1 LNRLLSRWFLLLLVF
16 VVPLAA
22 TSTGGAAIAPPWC
35 GTPVPDAA
43 EALPDGTD
51 PTDPPGSFPHI
62 PYYAIGCTLDSIA
75 AQSDGRMKVEVIG
88 QSALGRDMY
97 LVTINE
103 LRTQSQRRDY
113 ANWQL
118 LRSLSRSRPGL
129 AQRLL
134 DQMDDRVKVPL
145 EIQGGIHGNEYE
157 GVDAVMQLIERLAT
171 TPYGTDPEVDQIL
184 DHSVVLFNVIQN
196 PDGRIVGLR
205 QNGNGFDLN
214 RDFLTQAQ
222 PETKASVSVIQE
234 WQPPELL
241 DLHGYVEP
249 TLIEATTKPHN
260 PSIEYDLWLKW
271 NQARIDAN
279 EAAMNAEDF
288 LVTRPIN
295 DWCADASIP
304 EGGVCED
311 GTTRIGPAWAEGWD
325 DWGPF
330 YTPMY
335 AQHVGLNGSTVEM
348 CNEFEPYPDAT
359 SPRTQ
364 CGPLVSDNAKV
375 GRLGARLAQEITSWS
390 TLLYDTENRSALLR
404 DELEFYRRG
413 AVDAPRPA
421 CCPPPFD
428 VANNWMHE
436 YPQAYV
442 IPFGNGQRSDP
453 EANRLVEWLL
463 FNGAEVERLEKKYR
477 YAGQTLERGT
487 YVVRMDQVRR
497 GLIDTALGI
506 GQDIS
511 QDIAIVYAPP
521 ASWSHGYLW
530 GADVIT
536 VPDEAR
542 FRAGTERIR
551 RANRLDGGT
560 AKDNKPV
567 GYALELDSP
576 TAIRVANSLIDG
588 GLTAEL
594 ATAPFSTKSGGS
606 AGAGTLIFP
615 AGAVGQLDDA
625 GEGAG
630 VWFHPIKGSLPPRE
644 AIDRVPR
651 IAVIVTQLAA
661 SGSTTPGVD
670 QNVWS
675 LRNLGFVA
683 DPFTV
688 ASLNTATTDPL
699 PGYDLVFSPSN
710 WPSAMNPTAR
720 ARLTA
725 HFARGGGFIGVGANG
740 ALFLTNGGQ
749 VAGLTAVAN
758 SGQGSGYS
766 GIISWNN
773 SGGAGSVITG
783 AYRATDTAIVD
794 PPTWF
799 TSIAGTMTTDGSLP
813 LTGFF
818 LSGLAPFDWSAA
830 GAPGSAVVAHGTNT
844 AGSARVVSFAMNPLY
859 RADPEREW
867 PMLASA
873 TYWVDN

>member
-1 LNRLLSRWFLLLLVF
+1 
-16 VVPLAA
+16 LAA
-22 TSTGGAAIAPPWC
+22 TSTVGAAIEPPWC
-35 GTPVPDAA
+35 GTPMPDAA

-51 PTDPPGSFPHI
+51 PADPPGSFPHI

-75 AQSDGRMKVEVIG
+75 AQSNGRMKVEVIG

-103 LRTQSQRRDY
+103 LSTQSQRRDY

-118 LRSLSRSRPGL
+118 LRSLSRLRPGL

-134 DQMDDRVKVPL
+134 DQMDGRVKVPL

-171 TPYGTDPEVDQIL
+171 TPYGTDSEVDQIL

-196 PDGRIVGLR
+196 PDGRIAGLR

-222 PETKASVSVIQE
+222 PETKASVSVIQK

-463 FNGAEVERLEKKYR
+463 FNGAKVERLEKKYR

-487 YVVRMDQVRR
+487 YVVRMEQVRR

-530 GADVIT
+530 AQT
-536 VPDEAR
+536 
-542 FRAGTERIR
+542 
-551 RANRLDGGT
+551 
-560 AKDNKPV
+560 
-567 GYALELDSP
+567 
-576 TAIRVANSLIDG
+576 
-588 GLTAEL
+588 
-594 ATAPFSTKSGGS
+594 
-606 AGAGTLIFP
+606 
-615 AGAVGQLDDA
+615 
-625 GEGAG
+625 
-630 VWFHPIKGSLPPRE
+630 
-644 AIDRVPR
+644 
-651 IAVIVTQLAA
+651 
-661 SGSTTPGVD
+661 
-670 QNVWS
+670 
-675 LRNLGFVA
+675 
-683 DPFTV
+683 
-688 ASLNTATTDPL
+688 
-699 PGYDLVFSPSN
+699 
-710 WPSAMNPTAR
+710 
-720 ARLTA
+720 
-725 HFARGGGFIGVGANG
+725 
-740 ALFLTNGGQ
+740 
-749 VAGLTAVAN
+749 
-758 SGQGSGYS
+758 
-766 GIISWNN
+766 
-773 SGGAGSVITG
+773 
-783 AYRATDTAIVD
+783 
-794 PPTWF
+794 
-799 TSIAGTMTTDGSLP
+799 
-813 LTGFF
+813 
-818 LSGLAPFDWSAA
+818 
-830 GAPGSAVVAHGTNT
+830 
-844 AGSARVVSFAMNPLY
+844 
-859 RADPEREW
+859 
-867 PMLASA
+867 
-873 TYWVDN
+873 

>member
-1 LNRLLSRWFLLLLVF
+1 M
-16 VVPLAA
+16 
-22 TSTGGAAIAPPWC
+22 
-35 GTPVPDAA
+35 PDAA
-43 EALPDGTD
+43 AALPDGTS
-51 PTDPPGSFPHI
+51 PTHPPGSFPHI
-62 PYYAIGCTLDSIA
+62 PYYAIRCTLDSIA
-75 AQSDGRMKVEVIG
+75 AQSGGRMKVEVIG
-88 QSALGRDMY
+88 RSALGRDMF

-103 LRTQSQRRDY
+103 LSTQNQRRDY
-113 ANWQL
+113 ANWQAL
-118 LRSLSRSRPGL
+118 DTLSRSRPAR
-129 AQRLL
+129 AQQLL
-134 DQMDDRVKVPL
+134 DEMGGNVKVPL
-145 EIQGGIHGNEYE
+145 MIQGGIHGNEYE
-157 GVDAVMQLIERLAT
+157 GVDANMQLIERLAT

-184 DHSVVLFNVIQN
+184 DHAVVLFNVIQN

-222 PETKASVSVIQE
+222 SETKASVAVIQK

-241 DLHGYVEP
+241 DLHGYVTP

-279 EAAMNAEDF
+279 EAAMNAEEF
-288 LVTRPIN
+288 QVTRPIN
-295 DWCADASIP
+295 DWCSDP
-304 EGGVCED
+304 DEDPPPPGGVCAD
-311 GTTRIGPAWAEGWD
+311 GNPPGPHFAQGWD

-348 CNEFEPYPDAT
+348 CNQTLPVPGS
-359 SPRTQ
+359 SPARTA
-364 CGPLVSDNAKV
+364 CGPLVSDNNKV
-375 GRLGARLAQEITSWS
+375 GRLGARMAQEITSWS
-390 TLLYDTENRSALLR
+390 TLLYDTNNRSALLH

-413 AVDAPRPA
+413 DVDAPRPP
-421 CCPPPFD
+421 CCPPPFE

-442 IPFGNGQRSDP
+442 IPFGKGQRSDP

-477 YAGQTLERGT
+477 YAGQKLERGT
-487 YVVRMDQVRR
+487 YVVRMDQTRR

-511 QDIAIVYAPP
+511 QDIDILYAPP
-521 ASWSHGYLW
+521 GSWSHGYLW

-536 VPDEAR
+536 VRDGAR
-542 FRAGTERIR
+542 FRADTEPIR
-551 RANRLDGGT
+551 RPNRLGGGI
-560 AKDNKPV
+560 ALPGRAR

-576 TAIRVANSLIDG
+576 TAVRTSNALIDG
-588 GLTAEL
+588 GLAADL
-594 ATAPFSTKSGGS
+594 ATAPFKTPSGGT

-615 AGAVGQLDDA
+615 AGAARQLDDA
-625 GEGAG
+625 GEDAG
-630 VWFHPIKGSLPPRE
+630 VWFHPVRGNLPTRE
-644 AIDRVPR
+644 PIDRVPR
-651 IAVIVTQLAA
+651 IAVIVTQMAA
-661 SGSTTPGVD
+661 AGSPAAGVD

-683 DPFTV
+683 DPYRV
-688 ASLNTATTDPL
+688 ANLNDAATDPL
-699 PGYDLVFSPSN
+699 PGYDAVFSPSN
-710 WPSAMNPTAR
+710 WPSGDFPTAR

-725 HFARGGGFIGVGANG
+725 HFARGGGFIGVGAG
-740 ALFLTNGGQ
+740 GVGFLTGGGQ
-749 VAGLTAVAN
+749 VTGLTAVAN
-758 SGQGSGYS
+758 SGGGSGYS

-773 SGGAGSVITG
+773 SGGADSVITG
-783 AYRATDTAIVD
+783 AYRSSDTAIVD

-799 TSIAGTMTTDGSLP
+799 TSLPGTMTADGSLP

-818 LSGLAPFDWSAA
+818 LSGLAPFDWTAA

-844 AGSARVVSFAMNPLY
+844 AGNARLVSFAMNPLY

-873 TYWVDN
+873 AYWADQ